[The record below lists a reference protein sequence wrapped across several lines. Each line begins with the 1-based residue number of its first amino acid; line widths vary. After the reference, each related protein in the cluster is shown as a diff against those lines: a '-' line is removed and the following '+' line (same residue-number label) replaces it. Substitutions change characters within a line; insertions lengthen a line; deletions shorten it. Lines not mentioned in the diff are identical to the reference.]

1 MRPFAGFVLGA
12 LALSLLYPQSP
23 LIGVAHAQ
31 SQSPAPAR
39 ENKGYVEGV
48 AQSAFGNVTSQSFGL
63 ELGFTLVSPLQVFVD
78 AGYVRDTAPSDLG
91 ASAQLIAGFLSQTQN
106 NVAFTGKEP
115 VTFGVVG
122 LRYLIPVSSKL
133 QPYVLA
139 GGGVAQVKKDVSFS
153 IAGNDVTSTLPQYGV
168 VLGSD
173 LSGTETKPMVSVGG
187 GVVWNAWQTLIVD
200 FQYRYGRVFTSD
212 QGLNVNRAGVGIGVR
227 F

>member
-1 MRPFAGFVLGA
+1 MRPFAGFVLGT
-12 LALSLLYPQSP
+12 LALSLLCPLSP

-31 SQSPAPAR
+31 SPAPAR
-39 ENKGYVEGV
+39 EKGYVEGV

-78 AGYVRDTAPSDLG
+78 AGYVRDVAPSDLG
-91 ASAQLIAGFLSQTQN
+91 TSAQLIAGFLSQTQN
-106 NVAFTGKEP
+106 NVAFSGKEP
-115 VTFGVVG
+115 VTFGLVG
-122 LRYLIPVSSKL
+122 LRYLIPASSKL

-153 IAGNDVTSTLPQYGV
+153 IAGKDVTSTLPQYGV

-212 QGLNVNRAGVGIGVR
+212 QGLNVSRAGVGIGVR